1 MGCQRLPV
9 KSVALLVAWT
19 IVAVACQATNTA
31 PTSSQAST
39 RLTNIGAGLQ
49 GRSGLAASVYAS
61 GLKNVSAFA
70 FDAAGRLWVAT
81 AAYED
86 DSGDGI
92 FVVAQSGATP
102 LEVVSA
108 VHTPLGLVWLDDTL
122 YVAAEGGVTAY
133 TGFDGAG
140 FKTTRTVLS
149 LPSGVGEVNELAVA
163 PDGRLWLG
171 VSSPCDDCIPT
182 SSGSAAVLSF
192 LPDGSDLTV
201 EASGIRAP
209 VGLAF
214 DSPTGLL
221 YVTMN
226 QRDDLGENTPG
237 DWLATVSSGQ
247 NWGFPGCY
255 GQGGTPCAGT
265 PSPVAVLDPHGAV
278 AGVAIIHGELGT
290 GTGHAA
296 LVAEWALGKVQLV
309 RLDGVGSGGMAS
321 AATSAA
327 VEPFLT
333 GVTSPVAV
341 ALGPDDAA
349 YVGDWATGTI
359 YRISG
364 SANS

>member
-1 MGCQRLPV
+1 LGV
-9 KSVALLVAWT
+9 KLDALLLVWAVVA
-19 IVAVACQATNTA
+19 AACQATNA
-31 PTSSQAST
+31 GPTGSET
-39 RLTNIGAGLQ
+39 PTGLTDIGAGLQ
-49 GRSGLAASVYAS
+49 GRSGLAAAVYAT

-70 FDAAGRLWVAT
+70 FDSAGRLWVAT

-92 FVVAQSGATP
+92 YVVAPSGSTP
-102 LEVVSA
+102 REVVSD
-108 VHTPLGLVWLDDTL
+108 VRTPLGLLWLDNTL
-122 YVAAEGGVTAY
+122 FVAGQGGVTAY
-133 TGFDGAG
+133 GGFDGAS
-140 FKTTRTVLS
+140 FRTTRKVLS
-149 LPSGVGEVNELAVA
+149 LPSDVGEVNELAIV

-171 VSSPCDDCIPT
+171 VSSPCDDCVPT
-182 SSGSAAVLSF
+182 SSVSAAVLSI
-192 LPDGSDLTV
+192 LPDGSGLAV

-214 DSPTGLL
+214 DSATGLL

-255 GQGGTPCAGT
+255 GQGGPPCAGT
-265 PSPVAVLDPHGAV
+265 PSPVAVLDPHAAV
-278 AGVAIIHGELGT
+278 AGVVIVDGELGT
-290 GTGHAA
+290 DIGHAA
-296 LVAEWALGKVQLV
+296 LVAEWSLGKVQLV
-309 RLDGVGSGGMAS
+309 RLDGVSSGGTA
-321 AATSAA
+321 SAA

-341 ALGPDDAA
+341 ALGPDDAV

-359 YRISG
+359 YRISAP
-364 SANS
+364 SSS